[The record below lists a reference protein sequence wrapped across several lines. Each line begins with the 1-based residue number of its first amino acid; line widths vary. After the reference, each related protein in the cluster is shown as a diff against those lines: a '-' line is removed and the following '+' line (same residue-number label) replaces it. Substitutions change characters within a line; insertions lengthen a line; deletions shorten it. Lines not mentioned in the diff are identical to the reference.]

1 MKNLLKSNFNENII
15 IVMQEQWTKQCQKG
29 KLKSIQEFAKKEQR
43 FKENRISTS
52 KPKNESARVP
62 NKQEKQYT
70 VLNISK

>member
-15 IVMQEQWTKQCQKG
+15 IVMQEQWTKQCQTG

-52 KPKNESARVP
+52 KPKNESARDP
-62 NKQEKQYT
+62 NKQEK
-70 VLNISK
+70 